1 VHRPRQPAGSAAR
14 AGVFWLHIGAFA
26 FYNGLIGYLLIR
38 GESGSLVSV
47 SLYCV
52 AMELHLLVNDFALQ
66 HDHRNLFRLRGRW
79 PLTAMPLVG

>member
-1 VHRPRQPAGSAAR
+1 
-14 AGVFWLHIGAFA
+14 VFWLHIGAFA

-52 AMELHLLVNDFALQ
+52 ALQ

-79 PLTAMPLVG
+79 VLAAMPLVG